1 MAVILTGRGDKGW
14 TEVGIGSHE
23 VFEASMGS
31 YDGRWVDFYF
41 RTPATDGEEGE
52 VQGEGPPPIS
62 REPLDQETRLCENRA
77 RDDAPFLTP
86 RSRLLCASSPV
97 AGTS

>member
-23 VFEASMGS
+23 VFEASVGS

-86 RSRLLCASSPV
+86 
-97 AGTS
+97 